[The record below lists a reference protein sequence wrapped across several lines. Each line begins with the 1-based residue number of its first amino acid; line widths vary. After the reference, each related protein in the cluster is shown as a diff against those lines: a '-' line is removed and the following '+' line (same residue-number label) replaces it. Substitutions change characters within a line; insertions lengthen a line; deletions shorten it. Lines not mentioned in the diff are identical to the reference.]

1 MRKTEA
7 QVWLRAHGQA
17 IIIIHV
23 ATFLWS
29 RKRSLAVDEKQFWV
43 RRTASKRQTK
53 CWVCQYG
60 RYFPV
65 AKLSFTNQIEVYTLY
80 DSVVCFDFF
89 VAYDLCIVRIYS
101 CAGWLISCMREN
113 SLLLLEKA
121 LTIVSEPLVTECVLQ
136 RLILCCL
143 WIPDFCCSYLNIS
156 FTYIL
161 RTFVRFLLLL
171 ECLQKGHRAVL
182 K

>member
-1 MRKTEA
+1 MSVLQA
-7 QVWLRAHGQA
+7 SIFLVAHGL
-17 IIIIHV
+17 
-23 ATFLWS
+23 FS
-29 RKRSLAVDEKQFWV
+29 
-43 RRTASKRQTK
+43 
-53 CWVCQYG
+53 
-60 RYFPV
+60 
-65 AKLSFTNQIEVYTLY
+65 
-80 DSVVCFDFF
+80 
-89 VAYDLCIVRIYS
+89 VRIDS
-101 CAGWLISCMREN
+101 CVGWLISRMRETL
-113 SLLLLEKA
+113 LLLLEKA
-121 LTIVSEPLVTECVLQ
+121 LTIVSELLVTECVLQ